1 MMLSAMNSITRVAS
15 SVIAEVR
22 YDDERNLLEVH
33 FHNGRVYRYLDVP
46 PDEHEALIH
55 ADSVGRYFN
64 QEIRTRYK
72 VLKKRE

>member
-1 MMLSAMNSITRVAS
+1 MRSIRVAS

-22 YDDERNLLEVH
+22 YDDDRELLEVL

-46 PDEHEALIH
+46 AAEFQALIG

-64 QEIRTRYK
+64 QEIRTRYE
-72 VLKKRE
+72 VLKKKE

>member
-1 MMLSAMNSITRVAS
+1 MNSITRVAS

-22 YDDERNLLEVH
+22 YDDDRDLLEVL

-46 PDEHEALIH
+46 PDEYEALIH

-72 VLKKRE
+72 VLKKKE

>member
-1 MMLSAMNSITRVAS
+1 MRSTRVAS

-22 YDDERNLLEVH
+22 YDDERELLEVL

-46 PDEHEALIH
+46 PEEFDALIT

-64 QEIRTRYK
+64 QEIRTRYA
-72 VLKKRE
+72 VLRRRDPQL

>member
-1 MMLSAMNSITRVAS
+1 MRSDMRSERVKS

-22 YDDERNLLEVH
+22 YDEERELLEVH

-46 PDEHEALIH
+46 PEELEALTT